1 MSNIFPL
8 RKNLPPAVQN
18 HPFCRFGQK
27 LFIIVRIVTRLVF
40 CRDIVLHFQHHINIG
55 EHIVSLVGTVCQSYF
70 CPDVLVVG
78 LPLLVNQDPNSPFN
92 ATQEGDLLKPRPTA
106 PFLQSSQVK
115 LEASPLSR
123 VPPRLNVIL
132 MSLDYKIQGTQQHL
146 IQITWLWSTSP
157 TCP

>member
-1 MSNIFPL
+1 M
-8 RKNLPPAVQN
+8 
-18 HPFCRFGQK
+18 
-27 LFIIVRIVTRLVF
+27 F
-40 CRDIVLHFQHHINIG
+40 CRDILLHFQRHINKS

-70 CPDVLVVG
+70 CPDVLVVC
-78 LPLLVNQDPNSPFN
+78 LPLLVNKDPNSSFN

-132 MSLDYKIQGTQQHL
+132 VSLDYKIQGTQQHL
-146 IQITWLWSTSP
+146 FKSP
-157 TCP
+157 GCGTQVQRVPDIHCLPIFAQKLHLVVFH